1 MSGHAGSLVVH
12 KRGGIRALRV
22 FSRRWILS
30 TLLVLAAAAVLA
42 RLGLWQLDRL
52 EQRRAFNARV
62 QAQISQPVL
71 ELTAGTMGLDLAS
84 MEYRA
89 VHLRGEYDFSHQVA
103 LRNQVWGNEPG
114 VRLLTPLKIEG
125 TDSYILIER
134 GWVPGLE
141 STPQDWQQYDE
152 TGMVEINGMIRASQS
167 KPDFG
172 RRADPVPAPGEE
184 SLRLWH
190 FANVERIADQ
200 VPYRLLAV
208 YIQQAPS
215 PALTG
220 LPNRSLP
227 ELELTEGPHMGYA
240 LQWFSFAVL
249 LLIGYPFYVNKREL
263 KR

>member
-12 KRGGIRALRV
+12 KKGSFSPLRV
-22 FSRRWILS
+22 FSRRWFLS
-30 TLLVLAAAAVLA
+30 TLLVLAAAAVMA
-42 RLGLWQLDRL
+42 RLGIWQLDRL

-71 ELTAGTMGLDLAS
+71 ELTADTSGLDLAS

-114 VRLLTPLKIEG
+114 VNLLTPLRIEG

-141 STPQDWQQYDE
+141 SNPQDWQQYDE
-152 TGMVEINGMIRASQS
+152 AGVVDINGVIRASQS

-172 RRADPVPAPGEE
+172 RRADPVPAPGQE

-190 FANVERIADQ
+190 FANVERIANQ
-200 VPYRLLAV
+200 VPYKLLAV
-208 YIQQAPS
+208 YIQQAPV

-220 LPNRSLP
+220 LPYRSLP
-227 ELELTEGPHMGYA
+227 ELELTEGPHLGYA
-240 LQWFSFAVL
+240 LQWFSFVAL
-249 LLIGYPFYVNKREL
+249 LLMGYPFYVNKREL